1 MTDFLTK
8 YQIIFLGE
16 GYMGANSQIIAI
28 GAVTAALIA
37 GFFSFLNLV
46 ISKEQ
51 KISEF
56 RQDWINCLRSEIAQY
71 VASIRFIAGAN
82 EIWNNDKTPTAST
95 WQDHWKAMQIPYDN
109 AARAFTSICLRLNP
123 DELNS
128 ERVDVNKQFLV
139 KLNEVR
145 NLVRKDQYSEATVAA
160 DELNDLARP
169 ILKEEWNRVKSGERN
184 YRYSR
189 NGAAI
194 LLLLALIAVSI
205 LLAKQFGG

>member
-1 MTDFLTK
+1 
-8 YQIIFLGE
+8 
-16 GYMGANSQIIAI
+16 MGANSQIIAI

-46 ISKEQ
+46 IAKEQ

-82 EIWNNDKTPTAST
+82 EIWNNDKTPTASI
-95 WQDHWKAMQIPYDN
+95 WQDHWKAMQVPYDN

-123 DELNS
+123 DEINS
-128 ERVDVNKQFLV
+128 DNIAINKQFLI

-145 NLVRKDQYSEATVAA
+145 DLVRNDKYSEASVAS

-169 ILKEEWNRVKSGERN
+169 ILKEEWIRVKAGERN

-189 NGAAI
+189 NGAAF
-194 LLLLALIAVSI
+194 LLLLALISVSI
-205 LLAKQFGG
+205 LLVKQFGG